1 MALLASTMAGT
12 DTGHRQ
18 APIGASAQAAVP
30 AAAMPTIEIDF
41 RLTASATDIGST
53 GTSGP
58 ATIAASASTVGV
70 ADSNIW
76 SLNAAGVDQDLSE
89 MQSIGVTSVR
99 LPIPW
104 TFIEPQNGTY
114 DWSQMDM
121 IINAAQARGISIVGT
136 ITGNPSWDGKAGVGQ
151 PNAQA
156 YAGFAAAVASRYS
169 TQISAFEI
177 WNEENSQGFF
187 AGSQAAAAYTA
198 VLKAAYTAIKAVDPT
213 ATVIAGGLASVANIP
228 GINESPENFL
238 SKILADGAAGYFDA
252 IAYHPYNL
260 ETQLSAGAG
269 LAESPLNQLNALRAD
284 LNSYGLNGIQIW
296 ATEYGEPT
304 TPGLATTAQQAAY
317 IENFVVEWQALSKTL
332 NLGPAFLYTVRDSA
346 SGALN
351 DESNYGLFYSD
362 GTPKPAALVVAQL
375 EYDLKNNLP
384 LPSLDSTIYTL
395 TPGQQVAVALSEVI
409 QWMKLPLTTTVE
421 GLARL
426 VAGAALSTVEALPP
440 VNAALAA
447 VAAVLNAVGEVAP
460 VKAAVAAVTA
470 VIHALGTATNHI
482 ESAVTAAA
490 VNTVINS
497 VNAVVSTTQ
506 AVGPAVQAAARA
518 LAAAAHNTELT
529 VAAAINGTA
538 ATVAAAVHNTAL
550 TMAAAIN
557 GTQATM
563 AAAARGNQLPVSPPA
578 KTAAT
583 AKLVSAT
590 AASAVTNSAVT
601 NSATTN
607 SAASPSDTTPARP
620 AATGEGTDKG
630 DKVKGDKGKEAK
642 SASAATTAVQTTGKH
657 RRDDGHRGSSDG
669 PGRHRK

>member
-1 MALLASTMAGT
+1 MALLASMLAGT
-12 DTGHRQ
+12 DTVHRH
-18 APIGASAQAAVP
+18 APVGASAQAAAP

-53 GTSGP
+53 GTSGS
-58 ATIAASASTVGV
+58 ATIDASASTVGV

-121 IINAAQARGISIVGT
+121 IINAAQARGMSIVGT

-187 AGSQAAAAYTA
+187 ASSQAAAAYTA

-317 IENFVVEWQALSKTL
+317 IQNFVVEWQALSKTL
-332 NLGPAFLYTVRDSA
+332 NLGPAYLYTVRDSA

-351 DESNYGLFYSD
+351 DENNYGLFYSD

-409 QWMKLPLTTTVE
+409 QWMRLPLTTTVE
-421 GLARL
+421 GLASL

-440 VNAALAA
+440 VNAALSAL
-447 VAAVLNAVGEVAP
+447 AAVLNAVGEVAP

-470 VIHALGTATNHI
+470 VIHALGTATNLI

-529 VAAAINGTA
+529 VAAAINGT
-538 ATVAAAVHNTAL
+538 
-550 TMAAAIN
+550 
-557 GTQATM
+557 QATM
-563 AAAARGNQLPVSPPA
+563 AAAARGNQLPASPPA

-590 AASAVTNSAVT
+590 AASAVTSSAVANSATANSAVAT
-601 NSATTN
+601 SATAN
-607 SAASPSDTTPARP
+607 SAASSADTTPARP
-620 AATGEGTDKG
+620 AATGKGTEKGDKDKG
-630 DKVKGDKGKEAK
+630 DKGNEAK
-642 SASAATTAVQTTGKH
+642 SASAAPTAAQTTGKH